1 MDPLSGAASVIA
13 VVSLVVQVSDSIKK
27 LNDFRLS
34 VKNAPQDIVQLS
46 DQLVVLEDI
55 LKAVSRKIQAANN
68 LQDLEVDASHPLYGA
83 MRICQNIASELK
95 QVVEYFETRYRRRG
109 AKNLRTSVL
118 AGWKKVRIKELKDQL
133 DFACKVLLLQGTLGC
148 SSWQVEYVSLTLDN
162 HYLRPPQES
171 VGCCF
176 RQCGRGSATI
186 PG

>member
-34 VKNAPQDIVQLS
+34 VKNAPQDIEQLS

-68 LQDLEVDASHPLYGA
+68 LQSLEVDASHPLYGA

-95 QVVEYFETRYRRRG
+95 QVAEYLEARYRRRG

-118 AGWKKVRIKELKDQL
+118 AGWKKGRIKELKDQL
-133 DFACKVLLLQGTLGC
+133 DFACKMLLLQGTLGC
-148 SSWQVEYVSLTLDN
+148 SSWQVEYVSLTLNDRC
-162 HYLRPPQES
+162 LPPAQKS
-171 VGCCF
+171 VGCRFQQRRRC
-176 RQCGRGSATI
+176 RAAI